1 MCFGNGFGG
10 GNCCWI
16 ILILILLFCCCGGGN
31 QGCYDNN
38 CGCAS
43 DCGCC

>member
-1 MCFGNGFGG
+1 MCFSNGFGG

-16 ILILILLFCCCGGGN
+16 ILILILLFCCCGGN